1 MADYRTE
8 TQKISDALRDA
19 IIRGE
24 FRSGERLPQR
34 KIAEKY
40 DSTTI
45 VVREALRLL
54 ENEHLVSI
62 EPRFGAMVREITPKI
77 LKERYIVREAL
88 EGMAA
93 RLAALNMTD
102 LYKKR
107 LYAIAEEC
115 DKNLMS
121 DAIDYREKAQL
132 HQQFHDILLDMTECE
147 ELNRLLRNIYLN
159 TIILSNAYHVD
170 WSKDV
175 PRTHTRLVDVLVQGD
190 PDKAEQAM
198 RQHVRNGMDME
209 LESLM
214 RMREN

>member
-1 MADYRTE
+1 MADFRTE
-8 TQKISDALRDA
+8 TQKISDSLRDA

-40 DSTTI
+40 NSTTI

-54 ENEHLVSI
+54 ENEHLVCI

-93 RLAALNMTD
+93 RLAAANMTIAF
-102 LYKKR
+102 KER
-107 LYAIAEEC
+107 LYTIAAEC
-115 DKNLMS
+115 DSKLIS
-121 DAIDYREKAQL
+121 DAIDYHEKAEL
-132 HQQFHDILLDMTECE
+132 HRRFHIILLDMTECE
-147 ELNRLLRNIYLN
+147 ELNRLLSNIYLN
-159 TIILSNAYHVD
+159 TVILSNAYHVD
-170 WSKDV
+170 WSTDV
-175 PRTHTRLVDVLVQGD
+175 PNTHTRLVDVLVQGD

-198 RQHVRNGMDME
+198 RQHVRNGLEME
-209 LESLM
+209 LQSLM
-214 RMREN
+214 RIREN